1 MKAKP
6 CLVLFFAVLLW
17 LFAQG
22 AEALVLQDSKGKEGP
37 ISLAG
42 EVEIFRDA
50 PGNITI
56 EDILSAGS
64 GIKFIP
70 RDVRYLQKHSD
81 DVFWIRFS
89 LQQEPGAA
97 SDWVVQ
103 IFPTWVDDVRV
114 YSQDPAGKISL
125 HQLGDR
131 HPFASRAIQTSVLA
145 FPVALDS
152 SPRTYYLRIKTHGPT
167 VFDLNAWQKST
178 LERSEINRTIFF
190 SAFAGAI
197 CVMVLMNLIF
207 WVWLRS
213 SIYPIYALF
222 LVAML
227 VAIVA
232 MQGYSSSLFFP
243 DDPLRA
249 DRFVDVTSCA
259 LMSIAAVFAC
269 RFFNYGQYS
278 VWAARFM
285 YLAAAAFAAMI
296 PFSLWWGIGNIIQ
309 PAVYLEIVVALF
321 NLAFVVWIVVGRGAR
336 QYLLAAVVFGVV
348 DLSWIFFSLVLLGYV
363 QVDQSFILETLIP
376 FSQLANLA
384 LLNFAVASRSRQAEL
399 KLRAQ
404 RKRAFDSMKVA
415 KQALEERVRQREFVA
430 IVSHEFRTPLAIVD
444 AVAHA
449 LELSPSGQDDRVK
462 RSVGKIRKAIRRLA
476 ALIENILLDD
486 ALEVGSRP
494 VARSFDLWDV
504 IGNIRS
510 IGLPEDNARLTISV
524 ARGQA
529 MCRGDQARI
538 EMAIRNLVQ
547 NALKYSPADSAV
559 DVRCD
564 TSADSFSVTVSNKGA
579 PIPEFERSGLF
590 ERYFR
595 GATSANV
602 PGSGLGLHISRTIA
616 QQHGGDVTLVAS
628 DGEGTVFCLT
638 LPLDLGHQDQE
649 APHAASF
656 EAPAL
661 KV

>member
-1 MKAKP
+1 M
-6 CLVLFFAVLLW
+6 LW
-17 LFAQG
+17 LFSQG
-22 AEALVLQDSKGKEGP
+22 AEALVLRDAQGKDGP

-42 EVEIFRDA
+42 ETEIFRNA
-50 PGNITI
+50 SGNITI

-64 GIKFIP
+64 GVKFIP
-70 RDVRYLQKHSD
+70 KDVRYLQKHSD
-81 DVFWIRFS
+81 DVFWIKFS
-89 LQQEPGAA
+89 LQHEIDAS

-103 IFPTWVDDVRV
+103 IFPSWIDDVRI
-114 YSQDPAGKISL
+114 YSQDSAGKLWIN
-125 HQLGDR
+125 QLGDS

-145 FPVALDS
+145 FPVPVDS

-167 VFDLNAWQKST
+167 ILDLNVWKKST
-178 LERSEINRTIFF
+178 LEKRESNRAIFF

-197 CVMVLMNLIF
+197 GVMVFMNLIF
-207 WVWLRS
+207 WAWLRN

-227 VAIVA
+227 VAIVS

-243 DDPLRA
+243 QDPLRA
-249 DRFVDVTSCA
+249 DLFVDATSCA

-269 RFFNYGQYS
+269 RFFNYRQYS

-296 PFSLWWGIGNIIQ
+296 PLSIGWGIGNTIQ
-309 PAVYLEIVVALF
+309 SAVYLQIVVGLF
-321 NLAFVVWIVVGRGAR
+321 NVVFVVWMIVRRGAR
-336 QYLLAAVVFGVV
+336 QYVLAAVVFGAV
-348 DLSWIFFSLVLLGYV
+348 DLSWIYFSLVLLGYV
-363 QVDQSFILETLIP
+363 QVDQSFILETLVP

-399 KLRAQ
+399 GLRAQ

-449 LELSPSGQDDRVK
+449 LELSPSGQDDRVR
-462 RSVGKIRKAIRRLA
+462 RSVGKIRKATRRLT

-494 VARSFDLWDV
+494 VAQSFDLRDV
-504 IGNIRS
+504 IENIRG
-510 IGLPEDNARLTISV
+510 IGLPEENAHLSIS
-524 ARGQA
+524 AAQGRA
-529 MCRGDQARI
+529 MCKGDQTRI
-538 EMAIRNLVQ
+538 EMAIRNLIQ
-547 NALKYSPADSAV
+547 NAQKYSLAGSVV
-559 DVRCD
+559 DVRCE
-564 TSADSFSVTVSNKGA
+564 ANAGSFSVTVANKGA
-579 PIPEFERSGLF
+579 PIPESERSGLF

-616 QQHGGDVTLVAS
+616 RQHGGDVTLVSS
-628 DGEGTVFCLT
+628 DGEGTVFRLI
-638 LPLDLGHQDQE
+638 LPLEPDTRT
-649 APHAASF
+649 
-656 EAPAL
+656 
-661 KV
+661 